1 MRNIGINELE
11 RKNDS
16 STLEVITWSI
26 ALIILIMCILF
37 GGSLLAQSYK
47 LDCSIAEFHP
57 DYSAQQKQQCRA
69 LRKAAK

>member
-11 RKNDS
+11 RKNDAPS
-16 STLEVITWSI
+16 IT
-26 ALIILIMCILF
+26 IILWAILMLTF
-37 GGSLLAQSYK
+37 MILVLSLGNWDIKPTK